1 MSKASNRTVYK
12 GVAEVSVYITK
23 NQRGKHI
30 GEMLLKQLI
39 KESESLGYWTL
50 QAGIF
55 SENIASIRLHI
66 KCGFRIIGVR
76 EKIGQ
81 LHGKWHDN
89 VFVERRSQLII

>member
-1 MSKASNRTVYK
+1 MLYCLKPQIERFIKALQKLVSN
-12 GVAEVSVYITK
+12 ITK

-66 KCGFRIIGVR
+66 KCGFRIIGVA
-76 EKIGQ
+76 
-81 LHGKWHDN
+81 
-89 VFVERRSQLII
+89 